1 VIPTD
6 GSLPGAEPKASR
18 RKTKPSKCPVM
29 SRLLAPVY
37 LVLRVVRR
45 FLGERLALTAAA
57 LSFDTL
63 LGLVPMIVVGFSLFQ
78 LLPHASGM
86 STALEKFLLANLLP
100 DKAGVVIAK
109 HLGQFAQRAAGVPMV
124 GAIAMVI
131 TALMQTLTIE
141 HAFNTIWKIK
151 TKRPLVKR
159 ISMHLIALL
168 IGPLAFGGSL
178 TLITLVAGVSFG
190 LIGQPEWLSTTFF
203 RILPI
208 VLMTALFAVL
218 YWGVPNRPVAR
229 WHALIGGTFAAVG
242 FATMQRLFSLYVAN
256 LPTYTLMYGAFAAV
270 PIFLSWL
277 YLSWSV
283 ILVGALL
290 VSELPAAA
298 RIRLA
303 K

>member
-1 VIPTD
+1 MTR
-6 GSLPGAEPKASR
+6 S
-18 RKTKPSKCPVM
+18 
-29 SRLLAPVY
+29 LAPIY

-45 FLGERLALTAAA
+45 FLGERLTLTAAA

-100 DKAGVVIAK
+100 DKAGVIIAS
-109 HLGQFAQRAAGVPMV
+109 HLGQFAHRAAGAPLV

-229 WHALIGGTFAAVG
+229 WHALTGGAFAAVG

-256 LPTYTLMYGAFAAV
+256 FPTYTLMYGAFAAV

-283 ILVGALL
+283 ILIGALL

>member
-1 VIPTD
+1 VPNR
-6 GSLPGAEPKASR
+6 KR
-18 RKTKPSKCPVM
+18 RAGKQNRANVPSCPAY
-29 SRLLAPVY
+29 SHQSS
-37 LVLRVVRR
+37 